1 MELIFL
7 GTSSGTP
14 TKTRNLS
21 AVALKDQNSKYWH
34 LFDCGEATQ
43 HQLLKTPLS
52 LLKLRSICI
61 THIHGD
67 HCYGLLGLL
76 ASASMDQR
84 KEELTII
91 APSDIKNFLDAAF
104 KYTQLNLSFSIQFIA
119 IEDITTPVE
128 LDDFI
133 INITEL
139 SHRVP
144 SYAFTVTE
152 KNIEAKLNHDKLV
165 DDGFNPS
172 SIWNKIQKQEDVT
185 LEDGR
190 ILIAED
196 YLVTNRTS
204 RIVTIC
210 GDNDN
215 PELLKTIT
223 PVPDVIV
230 HESTYTDSV
239 LKQVGIKVQHS
250 SARQIAEYA
259 ESVGLKN
266 LVLTHFS
273 ARYQNDNTK
282 SPCIDEIYNEA
293 EQYYSGNLF
302 LANDYDI
309 YSLNKQHELE
319 YINAR

>member
-21 AVALKDQNSKYWH
+21 GVALKLQNSKYWH

-91 APSDIKNFLDAAF
+91 APTDIKHFLDATF

-119 IEDITTPVE
+119 IEEITEPVV
-128 LDDFI
+128 LNDFTI
-133 INITEL
+133 DITEL

-172 SIWNKIQKQEDVT
+172 SIWNKIQKREDVA

-230 HESTYTDSV
+230 HESTYTDEV
-239 LKQVGIKVQHS
+239 LQQVGIKVQHS
-250 SARQIAEYA
+250 SAKQIAEYA

-266 LVLTHFS
+266 LILTHFS

-282 SPCIDEIYNEA
+282 SPYIDEIYDEA
-293 EQYYSGNLF
+293 KQYYSGNLF
-302 LANDYDI
+302 LANDFDVYQ
-309 YSLNKQHELE
+309 LNKYKFLQLIE
-319 YINAR
+319 

>member
-21 AVALKDQNSKYWH
+21 GVALKLQNSKYWH

-104 KYTQLNLSFSIQFIA
+104 KYTQLTLSFSIQFIA
-119 IEDITTPVE
+119 IEEITEPVV
-128 LDDFI
+128 LNDFTI
-133 INITEL
+133 DITEL

-152 KNIEAKLNHDKLV
+152 KNIEAKLDLDKLKA
-165 DDGFNPS
+165 DGIEPS
-172 SIWNKIQKQEDVT
+172 PIWNKIQKRQDVS

-196 YLVTNRTS
+196 YLLTDRKPRV
-204 RIVTIC
+204 VTIS

-215 PELLKTIT
+215 PELLKSINPT
-223 PVPDVIV
+223 PDVIV
-230 HESTYTDSV
+230 HESTYTDGV
-239 LKQVGIKVQHS
+239 LQKVGPKVQHT
-250 SARQIAEYA
+250 SAKQIAEFA

-273 ARYQNDNTK
+273 ARYTDE
-282 SPCIDEIYNEA
+282 SIDEIYNEA
-293 EQYYSGNLF
+293 RYYYSGNLF
-302 LANDYDI
+302 LANDFNVYH
-309 YSLNKQHELE
+309 LNKGKEL
-319 YINAR
+319 IKH